1 MQKQI
6 AILIDILLTI
16 VFIAIG
22 RASHDESLAP
32 MQVLTTAWPFL
43 LALAIGW
50 VVMLVRK
57 RDHLPVGAGIF
68 LWITTWVGGIV
79 LRVAS
84 GDTAATAFI
93 IVAGI
98 TLLLFLVGWRLVYW
112 LATRNKQAAAA

>member
-1 MQKQI
+1 MQKQF

-22 RASHDESLAP
+22 RASHSEGLRP
-32 MQVLTTAWPFL
+32 VEILQTAWPFL

-57 RDHLPVGAGIF
+57 REHMGVGAGIF
-68 LWITTWVGGIV
+68 LWITTWIGGII

-84 GDTAATAFI
+84 GDTAETAFI
-93 IVAGI
+93 IVAGV
-98 TLLLFLVGWRLVYW
+98 TLAVFLIGWRL
-112 LATRNKQAAAA
+112 LAKLLPAK